1 MELFSASDA
10 GLSDGDLDAYS
21 SFPPLFRGL
30 HHEILK
36 MELLTLL
43 QILVSELKVNN
54 TAPRLAL
61 FKGNLEDTEV
71 KVTFPALQ
79 KLICCL

>member
-54 TAPRLAL
+54 TALQGERNQE
-61 FKGNLEDTEV
+61 KV
-71 KVTFPALQ
+71 KIIRAKNQ
-79 KLICCL
+79 